1 MFLSVS
7 SFTVS
12 LPKSIEVSC
21 VKLCPPLESY
31 GYQQGDITMMLDDEQ
46 TLSDPT
52 RSHLVPT
59 KDNIVRPLVSK
70 YCLLPY

>member
-1 MFLSVS
+1 MRK
-7 SFTVS
+7 TV
-12 LPKSIEVSC
+12 
-21 VKLCPPLESY
+21 PPLESY
-31 GYQQGDITMMLDDEQ
+31 GYQQGDITVMLDDEQ
-46 TLSDPT
+46 TLSDPA